1 MSNLRGFTLSRNYF
15 LGLRLTSLHAFS
27 DILFFI
33 VPDIGG
39 RVVVLIWLWRHRALG
54 RSLVKLML
62 GIAMGGSGLMWPNYE
77 G

>member
-1 MSNLRGFTLSRNYF
+1 MY
-15 LGLRLTSLHAFS
+15 FS

-33 VPDIGG
+33 VTDIGG
-39 RVVVLIWLWRHRALG
+39 RVVVLIWLWRHCALG